1 MDNEKV
7 QEVTVKFSDLLH
19 SANLKPTQLAQMTG
33 ISAAML
39 SQIKN
44 GNRYPSSKNARKI
57 ATALGVAPGE
67 LWNALYEQ

>member
-33 ISAAML
+33 ISPAML

-44 GNRYPSSKNARKI
+44 GNRFPSSKNVRKI